1 MKRKIFLI
9 LIVLILVCSF
19 VFFRINNLSTVPIK
33 KSSNKKEDVSS
44 KELFSKYYSKA
55 LDMVDKMSLEEK
67 VGQLFLVRYD
77 SSKVLDE
84 VSNYYPGG
92 YILFARDFQNESK
105 DSIKNKLSELQSVS
119 KVPLILGV
127 DEEGGTVVRVSKFK
141 NFRNEAF
148 LSPKEVFEQGGYQ
161 LLETI
166 EKEKS
171 QLLLDLGLNLNLAPV
186 ADVSTD
192 SNDFIYKRSFGRD
205 AVSTADYI
213 SHMVKYAN
221 SSNISS
227 CLKHFPGYGNNKDT
241 HTGVA
246 IDERSYD
253 TFLKSDFLPFE
264 SGIKEHVPVILV
276 SHNIVLSMD
285 PKYPA
290 SLSSNVHKILRDDLK
305 FSGIIITDDLD
316 MGAISEYV
324 DNNQAATLAIN
335 ASNDMI
341 ITSDFINMRNE
352 VIESVNNGKI
362 SLDKIDLA
370 VKRIIAWKYAYGLI
384 KN

>member
-192 SNDFIYKRSFGRD
+192 SNDFIYKRSFERD

-227 CLKHFPGYGNNKDT
+227 CLKHFPGYGDNKDT